1 MVTATRMT
9 LDEFLELPETEP
21 PSEFVCG
28 RIVPKPMPTWFH
40 SRLAARLAYFF
51 EAYFLTHAEG
61 FANIEL
67 RHAER
72 TEHRAYLPDVSV
84 TRSARG
90 PSSMAERRSGAI
102 EKPPDIAIEITSPDD
117 RPGRIADKLAFYLRV
132 GVPLVWIVE
141 PEDRTISV
149 YRPGRP
155 VEVLGAGEIIDA
167 APVLSEFS
175 LALDDLFSVL
185 DQGLQS

>member
-28 RIVPKPMPTWFH
+28 RIVPKPMPTWNH
-40 SRLAARLAYFF
+40 SSLAARLAAFF
-51 EAYFLTHAEG
+51 TIYLMGRPEG
-61 FANIEL
+61 FVHVEL
-67 RHAER
+67 RHAEPD
-72 TEHRAYLPDVSV
+72 EDRAYLPDVSV
-84 TRSARG
+84 IQMERA
-90 PSSMAERRSGAI
+90 PSKAEERRSGAI
-102 EKPPDIAIEITSPDD
+102 EEPPDIAIEITSPDD

-141 PEDRTISV
+141 PEDRTVAV